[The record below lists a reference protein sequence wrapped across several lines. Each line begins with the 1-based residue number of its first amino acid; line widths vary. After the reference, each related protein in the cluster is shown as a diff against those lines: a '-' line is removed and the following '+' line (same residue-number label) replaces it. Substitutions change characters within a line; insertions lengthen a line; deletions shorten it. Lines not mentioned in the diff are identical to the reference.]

1 MNWYENER
9 LVDVISP
16 PWILPLIKGLDR
28 GKEVV
33 NVTFTDGRSMVI
45 LKDKG
50 TLLEKELGVM
60 RLCGTEPWRMER

>member
-1 MNWYENER
+1 
-9 LVDVISP
+9 VDVINP
-16 PWILPLIKGLDR
+16 PRILPLIKGLNG

-45 LKDKG
+45 LKDKRV
-50 TLLEKELGVM
+50 LSEKELGVM